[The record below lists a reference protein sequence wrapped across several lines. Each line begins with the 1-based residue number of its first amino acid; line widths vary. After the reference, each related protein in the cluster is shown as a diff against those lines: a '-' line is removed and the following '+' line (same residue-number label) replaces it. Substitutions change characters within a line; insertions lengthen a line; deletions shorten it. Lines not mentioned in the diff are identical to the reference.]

1 MNLEGVELLIQLLD
15 KNYFDERIF
24 NEYISLHQT
33 KVFIKHER
41 ELKRNTSN
49 LILKNEL
56 KNVILKENYKDP
68 YDFYLLKKNLSLLKK
83 DIEYIRTNQDNIINN
98 ALERVYK
105 VLPKKVVVNPK
116 IYLIAGGQDGGFT
129 IFMKNVYVNLGR
141 YIGNMEEFEKVLAH
155 ELYHGRKLEWYK
167 KFYLTLKMSMDNE
180 KTMFETLGRIFEE
193 GIACLI
199 QHGVKLSKDD
209 PIETLTRRKLI
220 LSQEAFGDLDKVLL
234 SIKNGKPNY
243 QLIASLDVYVLGYKI
258 IRILY
263 ENRGVYILD
272 EWTINYNYK
281 RLIKEYV
288 FICKEKNIRT
298 GFGEEVDKWLL
309 TI

>member
-1 MNLEGVELLIQLLD
+1 
-15 KNYFDERIF
+15 
-24 NEYISLHQT
+24 
-33 KVFIKHER
+33 
-41 ELKRNTSN
+41 
-49 LILKNEL
+49 
-56 KNVILKENYKDP
+56 
-68 YDFYLLKKNLSLLKK
+68 
-83 DIEYIRTNQDNIINN
+83 
-98 ALERVYK
+98 
-105 VLPKKVVVNPK
+105 
-116 IYLIAGGQDGGFT
+116 GFT

-167 KFYLTLKMSMDNE
+167 KFYLILKMNMDNE
-180 KTMFETLGRIFEE
+180 KPMFETLGRIFEE

-234 SIKNGKPNY
+234 SIKNGRPNY

-263 ENRGVYILD
+263 ENKGIYILD

-281 RLIKEYV
+281 KIIKEYV
-288 FICKEKNIRT
+288 FICKEKKITT
-298 GFGEEVDKWLL
+298 GFRKDIDKWLL